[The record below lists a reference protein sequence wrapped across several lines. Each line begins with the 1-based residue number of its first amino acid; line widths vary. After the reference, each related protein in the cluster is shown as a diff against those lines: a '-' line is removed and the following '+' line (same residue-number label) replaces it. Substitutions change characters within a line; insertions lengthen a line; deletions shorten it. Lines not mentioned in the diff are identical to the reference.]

1 MKYIL
6 FVPIFVAVY
15 LILSGCERAIR
26 KFIQRKSSR
35 KDR

>member
-15 LILSGCERAIR
+15 LILSSCERAIR
-26 KFIQRKSSR
+26 KLIQRNSSR
-35 KDR
+35 KN